1 MTDTTTL
8 TATQSFDFATAIADL
23 DFRGFGYNDA
33 PDLSGLH
40 SRYPEIAFVF
50 DRLDSL
56 PAELD
61 RQGDELRVEAALQEQ
76 ALMDEITDLECRNI
90 ELRGAVLDLAL
101 LALNMSGNVDRAG
114 RADMLTE
121 VNNIVKEMI
130 GEA

>member
-1 MTDTTTL
+1 MT
-8 TATQSFDFATAIADL
+8 FDAPLAIAAL
-23 DFRGFGYNDA
+23 DFRGLGYNDQ
-33 PDLSGLH
+33 PDLSVLR
-40 SRYPEIAFVF
+40 SSYPEIAFVF
-50 DRLDSL
+50 DRLDAL
-56 PAELD
+56 TADLD
-61 RQGDELRVEAALQEQ
+61 QQEADLRNAAAQAEQ